1 MKGIEKRIE
10 NHFSHREFHDGTCG
24 EKVHAKL
31 YPFKS
36 FKNSKDEQ
44 TDGQVYKAVFFYLC
58 VNVFLRG
65 SVASQSENK
74 LPGIPLKATFI
85 CVRLTVIAK
94 LNV

>member
-1 MKGIEKRIE
+1 MLFSRFNNHMSNFLQEKFNFLKGIEKRIE

-44 TDGQVYKAVFFYLC
+44 TDGQVYKAVFFLSLC
-58 VNVFLRG
+58 ERVFER
-65 SVASQSENK
+65 
-74 LPGIPLKATFI
+74 F
-85 CVRLTVIAK
+85 CC
-94 LNV
+94 